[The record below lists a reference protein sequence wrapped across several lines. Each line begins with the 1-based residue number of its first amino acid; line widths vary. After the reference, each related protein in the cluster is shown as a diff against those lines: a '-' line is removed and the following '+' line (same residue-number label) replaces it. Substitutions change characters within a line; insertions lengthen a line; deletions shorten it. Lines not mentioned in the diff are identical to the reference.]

1 MAYIGNSSPSR
12 FVSNRA
18 ASVYSGNGSTTDFT
32 LEQAVA
38 QDEDVLV
45 SVDGVIQEPSV
56 AYAVS
61 NGTTLAFTAA
71 PSSNAGNNI
80 FVYYL
85 ASQVGTAGPPNDSV
99 STTTLKNSAV
109 TSAKIADGTIV
120 NADINAS
127 AGIAGSKLGTDAVLQ
142 VRHFQTGAVAN
153 TTTTIPN
160 DDTIPQNNEGGEFMT
175 LSITPKSA
183 SNKLLIE
190 VGVMGSTN
198 SAAVLTACLFQ
209 DSTANALAVGSHYQS
224 TGSGTLNLHFKHYMT
239 AGTTSA
245 TTFKVRVGAHTGTFT
260 FNGVN
265 TTSRQ
270 YGGTFASSITITEIG
285 G

>member
-1 MAYIGNSSPSR
+1 MSGIVSKNGGRGSGIVGAGAIG
-12 FVSNRA
+12 A
-18 ASVYSGNGSTTDFT
+18 DA
-32 LEQAVA
+32 
-38 QDEDVLV
+38 
-45 SVDGVIQEPSV
+45 VDGSNIADDAIDSEH
-56 AYAVS
+56 YADVS
-61 NGTTLAFTAA
+61 IDAA
-71 PSSNAGNNI
+71 HIASN
-80 FVYYL
+80 
-85 ASQVGTAGPPNDSV
+85 
-99 STTTLKNSAV
+99 AV

-153 TTTTIPN
+153 TTSTITN
-160 DDTIPQNNEGGEFMT
+160 DDSIPQNNEGGEFMT
-175 LSITPKSA
+175 LDITPKST
-183 SNKLLIE
+183 SSKLLIE
-190 VGVMGSTN
+190 VGVMGSPN
-198 SAAVLTACLFQ
+198 SAAVVTACLFQ

-224 TGSGTLNLHFKHYMT
+224 TGTGTLNLHFKHYMT